1 MYRPPMMGIDD
12 WAPGPS
18 VDVPVEGR
26 YASRSGRLLGRVET
40 IAREKAERERREE
53 LRSHDNVVLLED
65 WEAIEGQEAD
75 LC

>member
-1 MYRPPMMGIDD
+1 MYKPPMMGFED
-12 WAPGPS
+12 WAANPS
-18 VDVPVEGR
+18 VDVQWKDGARVAAVGI
-26 YASRSGRLLGRVET
+26 LGTAEIV
-40 IAREKAERERREE
+40 AREQAEHERREE